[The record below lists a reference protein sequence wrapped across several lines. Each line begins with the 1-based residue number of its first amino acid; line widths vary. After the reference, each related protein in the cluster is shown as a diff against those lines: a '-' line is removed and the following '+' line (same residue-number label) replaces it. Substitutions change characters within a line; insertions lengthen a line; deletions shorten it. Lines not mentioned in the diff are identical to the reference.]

1 MYKIVKNEKEII
13 GIIESPDVYQ
23 VTDAIKKHLESQKGI
38 RNSKT
43 LLVFGDYIKHV
54 ETKDKYEIYE
64 LLN

>member
-38 RNSKT
+38 RNSNT
-43 LLVFGDYIKHV
+43 LLAFGDYIEHV